1 MCAGPAP
8 ADIAGCSKSAIPAA
22 AQKGLQK
29 VAKREFGDPLD
40 LATLYYCTSD
50 ELARATVETI
60 PAPQDDGSES
70 GGTLTCSSPLDRPRD
85 WYCEMSRYQAI
96 RVAAGPGQPEV
107 RVAVG
112 DRVSIAQTRERAS
125 QAFALLSQPGRV
137 ESCRATMEFGQST
150 ESLRTIL
157 ARRDGPYRLVI
168 SREGFA
174 LMRGPTRVRFKA
186 GGIECWEG
194 DASEE

>member
-1 MCAGPAP
+1 MCTGPAL
-8 ADIAGCSKSAIPAA
+8 ADIAGCPKADIPVA
-22 AQKGLQK
+22 AQKALLK
-29 VAKREFGDPLD
+29 TAKREFGDPLN

-60 PAPQDDGSES
+60 PVPQDDGSES
-70 GGTLTCSSPLDRPRD
+70 GGTLACSSPLDRPKD
-85 WYCEMSRYQAI
+85 WYCEVNRYRAI

-112 DRVSIAQTRERAS
+112 DRASIAQTRERAS

-137 ESCRATMEFGQST
+137 EACRGATELGQST
-150 ESLRTIL
+150 ESLRAIL

-174 LMRGPTRVRFKA
+174 LMRGSTHVRFKS

-194 DASEE
+194 NASEE